1 MPAIIIALVAAR
13 IAATR
18 ISDSFD
24 DGLIHLNSLPFLEEA
39 PPPELNFLTAGNA
52 MAQPVVVLPDV
63 CKVRRIVEI
72 LNSCSHNGFPVVG
85 SKLETMH
92 YVCGLILRQQIE
104 VILRDRLWGHQS
116 GKKVPLSYEVSFRH
130 CSLPQFQ

>member
-1 MPAIIIALVAAR
+1 VRVAQLVATLR
-13 IAATR
+13 E
-18 ISDSFD
+18 S
-24 DGLIHLNSLPFLEEA
+24 P
-39 PPPELNFLTAGNA
+39 
-52 MAQPVVVLPDV
+52 
-63 CKVRRIVEI
+63 
-72 LNSCSHNGFPVVG
+72 HNGFPVVG

-116 GKKVPLSYEVSFRH
+116 GKEVPLSHEVSFRH